1 MEENV
6 SASYLIGQ
14 NQCKSTIFNEA
25 NGILIDFQNFV
36 VLLAKLNVATRD
48 MLDLWSIWF
57 SQMDKIEIILKG
69 KRVKFQ
75 QEKNDDWKI

>member
-36 VLLAKLNVATRD
+36 VFLAKLNVATRD
-48 MLDLWSIWF
+48 MLDL
-57 SQMDKIEIILKG
+57 
-69 KRVKFQ
+69 
-75 QEKNDDWKI
+75 